1 MIVEE
6 LAGQWLAAKSDEAAA
21 NARRLVIEE
30 KLLMHMPAK
39 EEGRLS
45 HTLENGWKFT
55 TTGKLSYKADIDK
68 LQLLT
73 ISWPADARP
82 IKTKIEAD
90 EAILRQI
97 RTERVDLW
105 RAIAPAITVKPAK
118 TYVTIEVQS
127 GV

>member
-6 LAGQWLAAKSDEAAA
+6 LAGQWLAAKTDEAAA
-21 NARRLVIEE
+21 NARRLEIEE

-90 EAILRQI
+90 EVILRQI
-97 RTERVDLW
+97 RSERADLW
-105 RAIAPAITVKPAK
+105 RAIAPAITLKPAK

>member
-6 LAGQWLAAKSDEAAA
+6 LAGQWLAAKTDEAKA
-21 NARRLVIEE
+21 NARRLEIEE

-90 EAILRQI
+90 EVILRQI
-97 RTERVDLW
+97 RSERADLW
-105 RAIAPAITVKPAK
+105 RAIAPAITLKPAK